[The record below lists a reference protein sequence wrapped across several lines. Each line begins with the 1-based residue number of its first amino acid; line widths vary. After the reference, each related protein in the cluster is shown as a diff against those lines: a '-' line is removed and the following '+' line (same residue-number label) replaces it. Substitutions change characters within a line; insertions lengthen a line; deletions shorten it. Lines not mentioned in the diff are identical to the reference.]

1 MRNELKLISGT
12 ANKPLAEEIAK
23 KLDMPLTEVEVKRF
37 SDGEI
42 YARVL
47 ESIRGADVYVIQP
60 TCPDVNENLMELLI
74 IMDALKR
81 SSPARITAVIPYF
94 GYARQDKKIKPREPI
109 TAKLVTGMI
118 ELAGAHRAIM
128 FDLHCPQIQGYF
140 DIPSD
145 NLDLLPTFTQYIMD
159 KNLQDVVM
167 VTPDVG
173 GTIRAR
179 LLAKIINAPLA
190 IIDKRRPKQGVAKVE
205 NVIGDVKGRT
215 AIIVDDMIDSAG
227 TITEAAKILKK
238 QGAKAVYV
246 FATHA
251 VLSGPAI
258 ERLEKAPIEEV
269 ILTNTM
275 PIPDE
280 KKIDKIKVI
289 SVAELLAETI
299 KRNNEGLPMGKVYK
313 EMYKKLGK
321 DVVI

>member
-23 KLDMPLTEVEVKRF
+23 KLDMSLTEVEVKRF
-37 SDGEI
+37 SDGEM

-159 KNLQDVVM
+159 KQLGDVVM
-167 VTPDVG
+167 VAPDVG

-179 LLAKIINAPLA
+179 LLAKILNAPLA
-190 IIDKRRPKQGVAKVE
+190 IIDKRRPKQGVAEVE
-205 NVIGDVKGRT
+205 NVIGDVKDRT

-258 ERLEKAPIEEV
+258 ERLKNAPIEEV

>member
-1 MRNELKLISGT
+1 MRNELKIISGT

-37 SDGEI
+37 KDGEI

-47 ESIRGADVYVIQP
+47 DSIRGADVYVIQP

-118 ELAGAHRAIM
+118 ELAGAQRAIM

-167 VTPDVG
+167 VAPDVG
-173 GTIRAR
+173 GTIRTR
-179 LLAKIINAPLA
+179 LLAKILNVPIA
-190 IIDKRRPKQGVAKVE
+190 IIDKRRPKQGVAQVE
-205 NVIGDVKGRT
+205 NVIGDVKDRT
-215 AIIVDDMIDSAG
+215 AIIIDDMVDSAG

-258 ERLEKAPIEEV
+258 ERLENAPIEEV

-275 PIPDE
+275 PIADE